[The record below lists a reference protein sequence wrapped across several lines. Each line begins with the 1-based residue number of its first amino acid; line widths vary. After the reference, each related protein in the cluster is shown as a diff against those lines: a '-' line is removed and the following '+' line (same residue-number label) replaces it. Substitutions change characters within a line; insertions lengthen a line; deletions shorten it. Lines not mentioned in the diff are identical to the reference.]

1 MTNIDRLQ
9 SLMLRR
15 GELSKRYEAYMR
27 QRKVK
32 AAALTFAAL
41 CEVTKK
47 ILKLEMR
54 AERKRAA

>member
-1 MTNIDRLQ
+1 MTDRLQ

-15 GELSKRYEAYMR
+15 GELVNRYAALMR

-32 AAALTFAAL
+32 AAALTSAVL

-47 ILKLEMR
+47 ILKLEIR